1 MKNMMRFL
9 IPAILLTSG
18 CAYRYGAGYF
28 IANDRKEPEPDHYT
42 MTLPS
47 AEPVASA
54 VPVDEDC
61 EQVIEQLEVT
71 NKLDNKNNTITT
83 TAVTK
88 RDRSRK
94 CP

>member
-1 MKNMMRFL
+1 MARHLGSMIL
-9 IPAILLTSG
+9 IMSLTG

-28 IANDRKEPEPDHYT
+28 IANDQPPVAQPVPQETQPIA
-42 MTLPS
+42 S
-47 AEPVASA
+47 AEPIE
-54 VPVDEDC
+54 EDC

-71 NKLDNKNNTITT
+71 NRLDNKNNTITT

-88 RDRSRK
+88 RDRTTK

>member
-1 MKNMMRFL
+1 MVRYLGSTIL
-9 IPAILLTSG
+9 IVSLMG
-18 CAYRYGAGYF
+18 CSYRYGAGYF
-28 IANDRKEPEPDHYT
+28 AVNEQPTQQSVSVNPQ
-42 MTLPS
+42 PAVA
-47 AEPVASA
+47 AEPIA
-54 VPVDEDC
+54 EDC

-88 RDRSRK
+88 RDRTSK

>member
-1 MKNMMRFL
+1 MNMQK
-9 IPAILLTSG
+9 ILLILTLVTG

-28 IANDRKEPEPDHYT
+28 VANEKKEPEPDHYP
-42 MTLPS
+42 MTLPTS
-47 AEPVASA
+47 QPVAAAEPAE
-54 VPVDEDC
+54 EDC
-61 EQVIEQLEVT
+61 EQVIEQLEIT

>member
-1 MKNMMRFL
+1 MVRHLGSTIL
-9 IPAILLTSG
+9 IVSLTG
-18 CAYRYGAGYF
+18 CSYRYGAGYF
-28 IANDRKEPEPDHYT
+28 ALNEQAPAPQ
-42 MTLPS
+42 PS
-47 AEPVASA
+47 ATNPQPIATA
-54 VPVDEDC
+54 VPVEEDC

>member
-1 MKNMMRFL
+1 MMRFL
-9 IPAILLTSG
+9 IPAVLLTTG
-18 CAYRYGAGYF
+18 CVYRYGTRTF
-28 IANDRKEPEPDHYT
+28 EVDNRKEPEPDHYP

-54 VPVDEDC
+54 VPVEEDC

-88 RDRSRK
+88 RDRTTK